1 MSNQGFLNSKL
12 SVHLL
17 ILIGKYLSQKTGYRI
32 SRNIASI
39 ISFFPNLNINK
50 SIRANQFI
58 VNGETNSR
66 KELDLKSKNVLTH
79 AGHCYYDLYHYYNR
93 PEKLDAVVPLTE
105 PMKEFIKLS
114 QDKQGYMVVAPHL
127 SNFDLVV
134 SRLAKSGFRGN
145 ILSYPN
151 PGSGYQLQNKIRSA
165 FGLDVTPLGDS
176 GVETKII
183 QFLKDGGMAATG
195 IDRPVPGRKKRHYV
209 KFFGKPS
216 PLPVG
221 YLTTALAADVP
232 IIAVA
237 AFMLPNGTY
246 GFRHS
251 GPIQLKKYQ
260 NKLDEIILNTETVL
274 KKIEAFIKLAPEQWL
289 MYYPV
294 WPEHMKEGV

>member
-1 MSNQGFLNSKL
+1 MANQRFLNSKFSVRL
-12 SVHLL
+12 S
-17 ILIGKYLSQKTGYRI
+17 IMIGKYLPQKTGYRI
-32 SRNIASI
+32 SYIIASF
-39 ISFFPNLNINK
+39 ISLFPNLNINK
-50 SIRANQFI
+50 SIRVNQYI
-58 VNGETNSR
+58 VNGETNTR
-66 KELDLKSKNVLTH
+66 KELDQISKNILTH
-79 AGHCYYDLYHYYNR
+79 AGRCYYDYYHFYNR

-114 QDKQGYMVVAPHL
+114 QNKQGYMVVAPHL

-134 SRLAKSGFRGN
+134 SQMAYSGFRCN

-151 PGSGYQLQNKIRSA
+151 PGSGYQLQNEIRTAS
-165 FGLDVTPLGDS
+165 GLDVTPLGDS
-176 GVETKII
+176 SVEAKII
-183 QFLKDGGMAATG
+183 QYLKDGGMAATG
-195 IDRPVPGRKKRHYV
+195 IDRPVPGRKKRHYI

-246 GFRHS
+246 GFKHS

-260 NKLDEIILNTETVL
+260 NKLDEIILNAETVL
-274 KKIEAFIKLAPEQWL
+274 KKIEEFIKPAPEQWL

-294 WPEHMKEGV
+294 WPEHTKEGI